1 MYNFDEDITYDYFG
15 YLELEAIMFA
25 NDESGIRLIALE
37 VHKCTIE
44 EYETKF
50 YKTEEEFIPKWF
62 DG

>member
-1 MYNFDEDITYDYFG
+1 MYDFDEYITYDYFG

-25 NDESGIRLIALE
+25 NDENGIRPISLE
-37 VHKCTIE
+37 IHKCTIE

-50 YKTEEEFIPKWF
+50 YKTEEASIQTWF